1 MDILNNYDIL
11 IPILSAIV
19 SGTLSYLAANII
31 HSYNKKYNKKE
42 KAIDLANEFSKL
54 ITETTFDAG
63 EINKQV
69 YKEIGIDKKIKSL
82 EDKKILHFD
91 KHELQEY
98 FTEEE
103 INKYIRFKTIGNVKF
118 VKLLSKSYKTESDYD
133 LCLSKIILSFDSNK
147 TIKEN
152 LRGNSWNYNIK
163 GNDILLNEK
172 DVERGIIDIYK
183 THFKLELHAL
193 NKLEWFSMSF
203 VNNIAEEKVVY
214 QSLHQVFL
222 SMCLSEYINI
232 SLKNEIGHEKFYIN
246 LINQYNIWN
255 KHKQKEIKRVN
266 KRNYKNRNGYTVAK
280 KLR

>member
-19 SGTLSYLAANII
+19 SGTISYLAANII

-118 VKLLSKSYKTESDYD
+118 VKLLSKSYKTETDYD

-266 KRNYKNRNGYTVAK
+266 KRNYKNRNGYTVPK

>member
-266 KRNYKNRNGYTVAK
+266 KRNYKNRNGYTVPK